1 MKQSILEI
9 LQAFMSGDLTPKAAN
24 NALLGHFQ
32 AQSSEK
38 RQAMARQYIDE
49 MVADLEAGLVSIDIA
64 AEGLEESA
72 AASHL

>member
-1 MKQSILEI
+1 MKESILEI
-9 LQAFMSGDLTPKAAN
+9 LQAFMSGDLSPKAAN
-24 NALLGHFQ
+24 NALLTHFQ

-38 RQAMARQYIDE
+38 RQGMTRQYIEE